1 MDAENGPRLGLLLQQ
16 LIKAEILI
24 KEGKNQKDEGD
35 NKIFVRFLG
44 VKTRM
49 NMFIEVH
56 SY

>member
-49 NMFIEVH
+49 NMFIEVQR
-56 SY
+56 Y